1 MRRLSM
7 ILAVCCL
14 GGEVRA
20 APAYPLHVAADFRHV
35 VDHSGR
41 DVFFNGESAWHIIVR
56 LTREEVVQYLD
67 DRQARG
73 FDALL
78 VMLVVATGAHGTSN
92 NAYGEPP
99 FLATGD
105 FSRPNEAYFAHAD
118 WVLQQAEARGFT
130 VFLAPAYLGYECGQR
145 GWCREM
151 KRLGVVKMRAW
162 GRFVG
167 ERYKGQPNLVWLDG
181 GDCEAGAHGA
191 REIVDTV
198 AYGIREADPDHL
210 HAAHANRYHSA
221 ADCYDRPWL
230 DLNTT
235 YADCQQTPRKLA
247 ADFQRLRRRPFV
259 YIEGRYEGEKDWSP
273 QCVRSQ
279 AYWAL
284 LGGAVGHWF
293 GNGKIWGFFAGWQEA
308 LASDG
313 AASMTHFR
321 ELLRSRPWS
330 SLVPDYTHE
339 VLTDGYQDIDTPDY
353 AASARTGD
361 GRTVIIYTPTSR
373 DLTVAMH
380 QIVGSRAVV
389 WWFDPATGESLQ
401 VGVFDTTGSRVFT
414 PPRAGDWVLVLDDAG
429 AAYGPPGQVSPANRQ
444 S

>member
-14 GGEVRA
+14 GNEVRA

-56 LTREEVVQYLD
+56 LTREEVIQYLD

-162 GRFVG
+162 GRLCRRALQRPT
-167 ERYKGQPNLVWLDG
+167 ESRL
-181 GDCEAGAHGA
+181 A
-191 REIVDTV
+191 R
-198 AYGIREADPDHL
+198 R
-210 HAAHANRYHSA
+210 R
-221 ADCYDRPWL
+221 
-230 DLNTT
+230 
-235 YADCQQTPRKLA
+235 
-247 ADFQRLRRRPFV
+247 RLRGWRARGAGDRRH
-259 YIEGRYEGEKDWSP
+259 GRVWDPG
-273 QCVRSQ
+273 
-279 AYWAL
+279 
-284 LGGAVGHWF
+284 
-293 GNGKIWGFFAGWQEA
+293 
-308 LASDG
+308 
-313 AASMTHFR
+313 
-321 ELLRSRPWS
+321 SRP
-330 SLVPDYTHE
+330 
-339 VLTDGYQDIDTPDY
+339 
-353 AASARTGD
+353 
-361 GRTVIIYTPTSR
+361 
-373 DLTVAMH
+373 
-380 QIVGSRAVV
+380 
-389 WWFDPATGESLQ
+389 
-401 VGVFDTTGSRVFT
+401 
-414 PPRAGDWVLVLDDAG
+414 
-429 AAYGPPGQVSPANRQ
+429 
-444 S
+444 